1 MDIKNNKL
9 LIIFLFLYFIIGF
22 YFSINTGIT
31 TDEIENLYSW
41 TLNLNA
47 IKDFFGFNDYG
58 YKDLYGYL
66 WRYKGVGFYYF
77 SYLYLFAAELFIENN
92 NLPITISKVLLNH
105 GLIFTSFFLSG
116 IYSSKIV
123 NIIIRDKLYS
133 NIFLIFYLTY
143 PYLLG
148 HGFFNATD
156 TPFLFA
162 WILSTYLSIKIFLR
176 AHEKINISYV
186 SIFLLAFS
194 TALLL
199 SIRISGILIF
209 LQYLIFLIISLNFII
224 ELFFKLIKLYFFKII
239 FFIFCTSLFT
249 FLFYPL
255 FWKDPFLIVDS
266 INYLRNIPYG
276 VCTLTLGSCMDAM
289 NLPSSYIFIW
299 LFFKL
304 PFLSLIAFIFFP
316 FVEKKI
322 FSNPLHV
329 IILGSILTTIVLI
342 IFLLIFFEANLYD
355 ELRHILYLIPL
366 ILVFSFSVIYLFS
379 KKLTLTFSV
388 ITIII
393 FLLQNLNMYPY
404 QYTWFNS
411 FSNFIDIN
419 KKFEIDYWGVS
430 GKNIA
435 EKINKNELLLSNSNN
450 CIYVSPKHVIE
461 PFIEKNFNCV
471 KSFTS
476 IYPSSSERYILVKF
490 MRNIRRENPDNCK
503 LIFIENYNLNLFSNN
518 LKIGEVYLCN

>member
-1 MDIKNNKL
+1 MEIRNNKL

-41 TLNLNA
+41 SLNLSA
-47 IKDFFGFNDYG
+47 IKNFFGFNDYG
-58 YKDLYGYL
+58 YKDLYEYV

-77 SYLYLFAAELFIENN
+77 SYIYLFIAEFFVGNN
-92 NLPITISKVLLNH
+92 NLPITIYKVLLNH
-105 GLIFTSFFLSG
+105 GLIFTCFFLSG

-123 NIIIRDKLYS
+123 NFIINDKFYS

-143 PYLLG
+143 PYLIG
-148 HGFFNATD
+148 HGFFNTTD

-162 WILSTYLSIKIFLR
+162 WILSTYLSIKIFLKI
-176 AHEKINISYV
+176 HEKVNVSYLRV
-186 SIFLLAFS
+186 FLLSFS

-209 LQYLIFLIISLNFII
+209 LQYFIFIIISLNYIN
-224 ELFFKLIKLYFFKII
+224 ESFFKLIKLYFLKIL
-239 FFIFCTSLFT
+239 FFIFLTGLFT

-255 FWKDPFLIVDS
+255 FWKDPFLIIDS

-304 PFLSLIAFIFFP
+304 PLVSLIAFILFP
-316 FVEKKI
+316 FIEKKI
-322 FSNPLHV
+322 FSNSLNV
-329 IILGSILTTIVLI
+329 KILGSLLSTIVLI

-366 ILVFSFSVIYLFS
+366 ILIFSFSVIYFFS
-379 KKLTLTFSV
+379 KKLTLIFSA

-393 FLLQNLNMYPY
+393 FLLQNLYMYPY

-461 PFIEKNFNCV
+461 PFISNNFNCI

-476 IYPSSSERYILVKF
+476 IYPSSSEKYILVKF

-503 LIFIENYNLNLFSNN
+503 LIFNENYNLSLFTNK